1 MRVVLTS
8 LKTFPAGETETTPIH
23 PLASHEQAHRMCCIA
38 THLWALKA
46 KHLCLCLVVSLDNH
60 VPGSTTLSPNH
71 ELCTH
76 ARNVETAA
84 WKGSSAHEPSFDNEG
99 HCLLR
104 PFFFPGVASLTNTSS
119 LSKGPHDR
127 WPGCHG
133 RAHTENQRR
142 PQPCHLIGVGSSEGK
157 YTGTRRPRRFKQLY
171 VNSCS
176 CQIWQ
181 LLGWP
186 TFLCQL
192 QSETRLLP
200 KVETRGLL
208 GQACLYLLEWL
219 HTSKRP
225 SGLFLSSFSLSVT
238 FSPTHFP
245 ALFCQILSALHV
257 KNIP

>member
-1 MRVVLTS
+1 MPVSGRLSRQPCPREHYVIAQPRTL
-8 LKTFPAGETETTPIH
+8 H
-23 PLASHEQAHRMCCIA
+23 PREECGNRGMEGVICP
-38 THLWALKA
+38 WAI
-46 KHLCLCLVVSLDNH
+46 VWQW
-60 VPGSTTLSPNH
+60 GSLSPK
-71 ELCTH
+71 
-76 ARNVETAA
+76 A
-84 WKGSSAHEPSFDNEG
+84 
-99 HCLLR
+99 
-104 PFFFPGVASLTNTSS
+104 FFFSGVASLTNTSS